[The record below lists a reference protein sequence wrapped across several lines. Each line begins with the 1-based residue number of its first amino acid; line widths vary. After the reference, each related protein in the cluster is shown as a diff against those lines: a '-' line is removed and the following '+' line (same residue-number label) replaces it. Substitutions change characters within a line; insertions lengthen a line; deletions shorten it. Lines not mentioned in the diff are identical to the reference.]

1 MSKIFLEK
9 AIFINRAPFDFREF
23 NFNENEIAVLSSV
36 NGKGKTTVLSH
47 ITDAF
52 YEIARSHFPNEFEGR
67 ENKYY
72 RVSSPIHNLDFNKP
86 SFVYLRFSI
95 GASEKLDYLD
105 IREKCT
111 REEYDSLISIDDK
124 IPFESFQNDLQRVD
138 NIKKVSGNIKK
149 ETAKKLFDE
158 NVLTYFPS
166 YRYEQPGYLNTPYQI
181 ELAFSKNSPFSGY
194 LRNPIEVITRLPQI
208 VNWILD
214 VALDLKFKR
223 QQSENSSEEL
233 LLFNLNELISK
244 ILSSKF
250 KQPLRFGVGKR
261 DMGALRLQILESN
274 SGKLIYPSIFN
285 LSSGEVALLSLF
297 GEIVRQWDILNTET
311 QFNKLKG
318 IVLIDEVDKHLHITL
333 QKEVLPNLLNL
344 FPNIQFII
352 SSHSPFLNMGLGD
365 VANERSKTI
374 DLDTGLAIKPTDDP
388 QYEEVYQM
396 MIKEND
402 KFKNLFESLKSEIDN
417 SKELQLITEGNNT
430 EHIQKALEIL
440 DSTLL
445 EKINII
451 NGAES
456 KSGNQQLKNAFEIMS
471 KAKHTGKFLFV
482 WDCDASSIA
491 ESVTETDNFFKF
503 SFEKDE
509 NHNVAKKGI
518 ENLYDDN
525 LFTNDLYSLKE
536 LPSDYGEN
544 NTRRIFEKGKF
555 LTKIKLETDPEIFYR
570 YSTLL
575 DKIRT
580 ILTPIIQE
588 ENQN

>member
-9 AIFINRAPFDFREF
+9 AMFINRAPFDQREF

-72 RVSSPIHNLDFNKP
+72 RVSSSLHNLDFRKP
-86 SFVYLRFSI
+86 SIVYLRFSI
-95 GASEKLDYLD
+95 GDEKLDYLD
-105 IREKCT
+105 IRENCKKDD
-111 REEYDSLISIDDK
+111 YNKLISIEDK
-124 IPFESFQNDLQRVD
+124 IPFDNFQKELQRVG
-138 NIKKVSGNIKK
+138 NIKKVSSNIQK

-158 NVLTYFPS
+158 NILTYFPS

-194 LRNPIEVITRLPQI
+194 LRNPIEVITKLPQI

-214 VALDLKFKR
+214 IALDLKFKS

-233 LLFNLNELISK
+233 LLSNLNELISK
-244 ILSSKF
+244 ILSSKY
-250 KQPLRFGVGKR
+250 KQPLRFGIGKR
-261 DMGALRLQILESN
+261 SMGALRLQILESN
-274 SGKLIYPSIFN
+274 SRKLIYPSIFN

-311 QFNKLKG
+311 QFNKLEG

-333 QKEVLPNLLNL
+333 QKEVLPNLLKL
-344 FPNIQFII
+344 FPKIQFII
-352 SSHSPFLNMGLGD
+352 SSHSPFLNMGLADITNG
-365 VANERSKTI
+365 RSKII
-374 DLDTGLAIKPTDDP
+374 DLDTGLAIEPTEDK

-396 MIKEND
+396 MINEND
-402 KFKNLFESLKSEIDN
+402 RFKILYESLKSDIDV

-430 EHIQKALEIL
+430 EHIQKAIEIL

-445 EKINII
+445 ERINII
-451 NGAES
+451 SGAES
-456 KSGNQQLKNAFEIMS
+456 KSGNQQLKNAYEIMS
-471 KAKHTGKFLFV
+471 KAKHAGKFLFV
-482 WDCDASSIA
+482 WDCDASTISD
-491 ESVTETDNFFKF
+491 SVTETENFFKF
-503 SFEKDE
+503 SFDKNED
-509 NHNVAKKGI
+509 HTVANKGI
-518 ENLYDDN
+518 ENLYN
-525 LFTNDLYSLKE
+525 NHLFTEDMYSIKE
-536 LPSDYGEN
+536 KPSDYGGN
-544 NTRRIFEKGKF
+544 IKRRIFEKGKF
-555 LTKIKLETDPEIFYR
+555 LNKIKLQSEPEVFNK

-575 DKIRT
+575 DKIRN
-580 ILTPIIQE
+580 ILNP
-588 ENQN
+588 